1 VAEGKLFC
9 GMSCSLVFAIFFGAG
24 DMVGRVR
31 VLVLGG
37 GEEREWC
44 TRFLAFM
51 KERKDGKLM
60 GWVTSEEL

>member
-1 VAEGKLFC
+1 
-9 GMSCSLVFAIFFGAG
+9 LVFAIFFGAG